1 MIVQGLDDL
10 LDETLKLIVCLRT
23 RAPGASLPAKLDAL
37 FLKLSGS
44 LSSIEAA
51 ETEDLIWNLWHTH
64 KSTEA
69 EDALDEAA
77 RMLASRDFTLA
88 ETRLSMLVNTWPGFA
103 EAWNKRAT
111 LNYLR
116 RRDKASVRDIQ
127 QVLAI
132 EPRHFG
138 ALSGFG
144 QICLRHGRPAHALS
158 AFEAAL
164 KVHPHLAS
172 VKAAVEAVGADLRE
186 RRLR

>member
-1 MIVQGLDDL
+1 MTIQPLDDL
-10 LDETLKLIVCLRT
+10 LDETLKLIVCLKKRD
-23 RAPGASLPAKLDAL
+23 PNPSLPKKLTPLFAKLA
-37 FLKLSGS
+37 GP
-44 LSSIEAA
+44 LSSIDAA

-69 EDALDEAA
+69 EDALDEAS
-77 RMLASRDFTLA
+77 RMLASRDYPQA

-103 EAWNKRAT
+103 EGWNKRAT
-111 LNYLR
+111 LNFLR
-116 RRDKASVRDIQ
+116 SRDKASVRDIQ
-127 QVLAI
+127 QVLAL

-164 KVHPHLAS
+164 AVHPHLAS
-172 VKAAVEAVGADLRE
+172 VKAAVDAVSAELRAK
-186 RRLR
+186 RLQ